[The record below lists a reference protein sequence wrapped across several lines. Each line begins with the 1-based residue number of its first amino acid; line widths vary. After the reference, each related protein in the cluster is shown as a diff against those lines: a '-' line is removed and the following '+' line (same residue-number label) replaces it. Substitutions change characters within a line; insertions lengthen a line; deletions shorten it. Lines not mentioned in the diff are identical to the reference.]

1 MSAADWAG
9 KVVII
14 TGAASGM
21 GRAHAIHFAG
31 LGCRVVAQDIA
42 PSGLAETVA
51 RVEARGG
58 GIDGH
63 VFDIAE
69 VAAIRTMVDRT
80 LERHGRID
88 VLVNSAGIITDMKP
102 LTELSA
108 AALQLH
114 FAVNT
119 LGVWATMRHAAP
131 HMAGGSIV
139 NVASGAGLIG
149 LGGYGAYSASKAAVI
164 SLTQTAA
171 VDLADRR
178 IRVNCVCPGSV
189 DTPMLRNQPNA
200 DEEIAVLGTA
210 ATVGRV
216 GRPEEIAAVIHF
228 LAADD
233 CGFVNGQAIVADGG
247 VLALYSNKL
256 FETLVAA
263 TAKR

>member
-1 MSAADWAG
+1 MFDIAG
-9 KVVII
+9 KIALITGGSSGIGRATAERFAAAGATVVIANR
-14 TGAASGM
+14 TDAS
-21 GRAHAIHFAG
+21 ALAAG
-31 LGCRVVAQDIA
+31 LGAEFVATDVADEAQVA
-42 PSGLAETVA
+42 ALVETVV
-51 RVEARGG
+51 R
-58 GIDGH
+58 
-63 VFDIAE
+63 
-69 VAAIRTMVDRT
+69 
-80 LERHGRID
+80 RHGRID

-171 VDLADRR
+171 VDLADRK

-189 DTPMLRNQPNA
+189 DTPMLRNQANA
-200 DEEIAVLGTA
+200 DEEIAVLSTA